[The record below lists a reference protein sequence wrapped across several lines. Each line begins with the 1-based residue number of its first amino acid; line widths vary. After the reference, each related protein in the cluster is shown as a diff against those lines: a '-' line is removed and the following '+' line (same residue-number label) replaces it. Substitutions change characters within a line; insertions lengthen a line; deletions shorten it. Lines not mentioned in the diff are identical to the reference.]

1 MSKGPEV
8 LLGAEVHSSLSQF
21 VLLGTG
27 IHYFAPP
34 IPVPPRTRSEDIK
47 R

>member
-21 VLLGTG
+21 VLPGTG